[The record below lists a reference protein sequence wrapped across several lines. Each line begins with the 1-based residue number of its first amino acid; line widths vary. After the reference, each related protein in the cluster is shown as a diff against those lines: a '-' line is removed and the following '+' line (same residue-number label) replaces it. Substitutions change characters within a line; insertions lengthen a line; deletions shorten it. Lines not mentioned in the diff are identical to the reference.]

1 VTTVKYK
8 IAFAGVLALVV
19 LCAAPLH
26 AAGSRAALFK
36 NKAVVDK
43 NYFLLLFGFKFLLP
57 EVVNLDFNDN
67 GTFALNSDLYDAPAR
82 GSYDKG
88 LILIRGEGATG
99 RFYDVDFQEEI
110 SIDYSLVG
118 MPIGF
123 QGFYIMGIGKR
134 DFTFYSDGFSVSE
147 TFIFQGPG
155 S

>member
-1 VTTVKYK
+1 M
-8 IAFAGVLALVV
+8 LALMA
-19 LCAAPLH
+19 LCVSPLH
-26 AAGSRAALFK
+26 AAGTRTDTFK
-36 NKAVVDK
+36 NKASVDK

-57 EVVNLDFNDN
+57 EVVTLDFNDN
-67 GTFALNSDLYDAPAR
+67 GTFALKSDLYDAPAQ

-88 LILIRGEGATG
+88 LILIKGEGATG
-99 RFYDVDFQEEI
+99 KFFDVDFQEEI
-110 SIDYSLVG
+110 SIDYTLVG

-134 DFTFYSDGFSVSE
+134 DFTFYSDGFNVTE